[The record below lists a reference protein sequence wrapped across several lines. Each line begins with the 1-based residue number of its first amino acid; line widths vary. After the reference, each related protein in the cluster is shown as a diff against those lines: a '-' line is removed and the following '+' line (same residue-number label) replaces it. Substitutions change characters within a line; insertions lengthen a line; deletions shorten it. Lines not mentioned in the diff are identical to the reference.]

1 MSGFHPEGPDS
12 ISGTRS
18 NFASVAEMDYA
29 RGLKSWRGRI
39 VTFRMHQID
48 LMKIFSSN
56 VKKVVYKLF
65 ALCYNYSIK
74 TNKATLMSKD
84 TEAFDMETIT
94 SQWYWRSV
102 RQANRQ
108 VKPRCEVV
116 LIKTAA
122 DTVTVKNNVVPF
134 VRKVAKEID
143 AGVSTGMTLAS

>member
-1 MSGFHPEGPDS
+1 MRRNRSPGPKRYKN
-12 ISGTRS
+12 IGRRIL
-18 NFASVAEMDYA
+18 NFV
-29 RGLKSWRGRI
+29 
-39 VTFRMHQID
+39 
-48 LMKIFSSN
+48 KIFSSN

-74 TNKATLMSKD
+74 TNKATLMNRD
-84 TEAFDMETIT
+84 TEAFDMDSIT

-108 VKPRCEVV
+108 ANRQVKPRCEVV
-116 LIKTAA
+116 SIKTAV
-122 DTVTVKNNVVPF
+122 DTVTTKNNVVPF